1 MTKRTIVAFLLLAG
15 SLFTFEGAQTG
26 SSLRAAAQ
34 EKPAP
39 AKQPRVLLDC
49 SIIDPL
55 DGYIQDRF
63 IQRGRGFGLERVMT
77 KGPHTPISSV
87 HFSSQPNTIGMFFPE
102 NDQEREAVAE
112 IEQSNLK
119 MVLYL
124 ASRNVLGTR
133 PVGSQNRNLLLF
145 HAPLRGPV
153 AITQDSQNADWPEA
167 LSLWK
172 QAQEAMQDF
181 DRKKSVSEREFSV
194 GDKDFIARPVR
205 AQESCLKCHAP
216 QTYQS
221 IVPNNDG
228 AVRQLS
234 VGDPIGVL
242 LYAYTKSVKSNNP
255 NSP

>member
-1 MTKRTIVAFLLLAG
+1 MTKRIVVAFLLLAG
-15 SLFTFEGAQTG
+15 SLFTFEGAQNG

-34 EKPAP
+34 EKPSP
-39 AKQPRVLLDC
+39 AKRPQVLLDC

-55 DGYIQDRF
+55 DSYIQDRF
-63 IQRGRGFGLERVMT
+63 TQRGRGFGLERVMT
-77 KGPHTPISSV
+77 KGPHAPIPSV
-87 HFSSQPNTIGMFFPE
+87 HFSSQPNTIGRFVPE
-102 NDQEREAVAE
+102 NNQEREAVAE

-124 ASRNVLGTR
+124 ASRNVLGAK
-133 PVGSQNRNLLLF
+133 PVESQNKNLLLF

-153 AITQDSQNADWPEA
+153 AITPDSQKTDWPEV

-181 DRKKSVSEREFSV
+181 DREKSASQREFSV

-216 QTYQS
+216 LTYQS
-221 IVPNNDG
+221 IVSNNNG

-242 LYAYTKSVKSNNP
+242 LYAYAKSAKSNNP

>member
-1 MTKRTIVAFLLLAG
+1 
-15 SLFTFEGAQTG
+15 
-26 SSLRAAAQ
+26 
-34 EKPAP
+34 
-39 AKQPRVLLDC
+39 
-49 SIIDPL
+49 
-55 DGYIQDRF
+55 
-63 IQRGRGFGLERVMT
+63 MT

-87 HFSSQPNTIGMFFPE
+87 HFLSQPNTIGMFFPE

-119 MVLYL
+119 MALYL
-124 ASRNVLGTR
+124 ASRNVLGAK
-133 PVGSQNRNLLLF
+133 PVESQNKNLLLF

-153 AITQDSQNADWPEA
+153 AITQDSQNTNWPEA

-181 DRKKSVSEREFSV
+181 DRRKSASQREFSI

-221 IVPNNDG
+221 VAPNNDSV
-228 AVRQLS
+228 VRQLS

-242 LYAYTKSVKSNNP
+242 LYAYARSVKSNNP
-255 NSP
+255 KSP